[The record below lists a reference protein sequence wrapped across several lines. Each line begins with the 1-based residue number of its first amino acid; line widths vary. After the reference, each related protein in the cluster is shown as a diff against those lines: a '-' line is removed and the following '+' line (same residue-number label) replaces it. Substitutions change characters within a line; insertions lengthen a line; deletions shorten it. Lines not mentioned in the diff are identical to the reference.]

1 MAPEPKPAPRA
12 APTIRPFRASDAD
25 SMLRILHQAAEAAQ
39 WPQESYA
46 KLADSPGGLLLVC
59 ELPPN
64 HQLVGLIA
72 ARQVADEGEILN
84 IAVHPDF
91 RRLGIASALLR
102 ATLNQFQHSS
112 VARVFLELRE
122 SNLPAR
128 ALYEQHGFVLSGRRK
143 AYYRQPTEDALCM
156 HKKLTDTPA

>member
-1 MAPEPKPAPRA
+1 MAPEPRPASA
-12 APTIRPFRASDAD
+12 AARIIRPFRASDTD
-25 SMLRILHQAAEAAQ
+25 SILGILRQAAEAAQ
-39 WPQESYA
+39 WPLESYA

-72 ARQVADEGEILN
+72 ARQVTDEGEILN

-91 RRLGIASALLR
+91 RRLGVASALLR
-102 ATLNQFQHSS
+102 AALTQFQHSAI
-112 VARVFLELRE
+112 ARVFLELRE

-128 ALYEQHGFVLSGRRK
+128 SLYEQHGFVLSGRRK
-143 AYYRQPTEDALCM
+143 AYYRQPIEDALCM
-156 HKKLTDTPA
+156 HKKLTTPQA